1 MQIVPLLL
9 HAAVLKCKKWHLIN
23 DKSLTLL
30 PSIIWNL
37 ERGEWLE
44 LLKLSNLQVF
54 GSRIGKFIVN
64 LQTLTKCNEF
74 MAHENNLSIGV
85 FIDGG
90 YYAKINEGF
99 AEKREVNLRGLLE
112 YICQRIS
119 KEGEIERKYLYVTE
133 CHYYRGRYRANEAK
147 SKNLLYD
154 ERKFEDMLI
163 ENDVI
168 FHYKHL
174 RTDPRG
180 GVIEKGVDTWFALDT
195 YELTLFRQFDYV
207 VLISG
212 DADHEMLAR
221 KLKALKTHVILLT
234 WDPANTASTSRFLKE
249 EVCSHFDMNRAVS
262 EDNNLLKYLTI

>member
-1 MQIVPLLL
+1 MI
-9 HAAVLKCKKWHLIN
+9 
-23 DKSLTLL
+23 
-30 PSIIWNL
+30 L
-37 ERGEWLE
+37 EN
-44 LLKLSNLQVF
+44 K
-54 GSRIGKFIVN
+54 
-64 LQTLTKCNEF
+64 
-74 MAHENNLSIGV
+74 SIGV

-99 AEKREVNLRGLLE
+99 GGTRKVNLKGLLSF
-112 YICQRIS
+112 ITGRIA
-119 KEGEIERKYLYVTE
+119 KDENIERRHLYITE
-133 CHYYRGRYRANEAK
+133 CHYYRGRYRAEEARQ
-147 SKNLLYD
+147 KNLLLD

-174 RTDPRG
+174 RTAPGG

-195 YELTLFRQFDYV
+195 YEMTLFREFDFV

-234 WDPANTASTSRFLKE
+234 WDPANTASTSRFLRE
-249 EVCSHFDMNRAVS
+249 EVCTHYDMNKIIEA
-262 EDNNLLKYLTI
+262 DNTLLNTLTY

>member
-1 MQIVPLLL
+1 
-9 HAAVLKCKKWHLIN
+9 
-23 DKSLTLL
+23 
-30 PSIIWNL
+30 
-37 ERGEWLE
+37 
-44 LLKLSNLQVF
+44 
-54 GSRIGKFIVN
+54 
-64 LQTLTKCNEF
+64 

-99 AEKREVNLRGLLE
+99 SGTREVNLKELLE

-119 KEGEIERKYLYVTE
+119 SEEQIERKYLYVTE
-133 CHYYRGRYRANEAK
+133 CHYYRGRYRAKEAK
-147 SKNLLYD
+147 AKNLLYD
-154 ERKFEDMLI
+154 ERRFEDILI

-195 YELTLFRQFDYV
+195 YELTLFRQFDFV

-249 EVCSHFDMNRAVS
+249 EVCPHYDMNRAVA
-262 EDNNLLKYLTI
+262 EDAALLKTLTK

>member
-1 MQIVPLLL
+1 MI
-9 HAAVLKCKKWHLIN
+9 A
-23 DKSLTLL
+23 
-30 PSIIWNL
+30 
-37 ERGEWLE
+37 
-44 LLKLSNLQVF
+44 
-54 GSRIGKFIVN
+54 
-64 LQTLTKCNEF
+64 
-74 MAHENNLSIGV
+74 ENKSIGV

-99 AEKREVNLRGLLE
+99 GGVRKVNLKGLLDFITSKIAGDE
-112 YICQRIS
+112 NIGKRHLYI
-119 KEGEIERKYLYVTE
+119 TE
-133 CHYYRGRYRANEAK
+133 CHYYRGRYRAEDARQR
-147 SKNLLYD
+147 NLLLE
-154 ERKFEDMLI
+154 ERKFEDTLI

-174 RTDPRG
+174 RTAPGG

-195 YELTLFRQFDYV
+195 YEMTLFREFDFV

-249 EVCSHFDMNRAVS
+249 EVCTHYDMNALIS
-262 EDNNLLKYLTI
+262 ADKNLLNKLTD

>member
-1 MQIVPLLL
+1 
-9 HAAVLKCKKWHLIN
+9 
-23 DKSLTLL
+23 
-30 PSIIWNL
+30 
-37 ERGEWLE
+37 
-44 LLKLSNLQVF
+44 
-54 GSRIGKFIVN
+54 
-64 LQTLTKCNEF
+64 
-74 MAHENNLSIGV
+74 MAQGNNLSIGV

-99 AEKREVNLRGLLE
+99 TGRKEVNLKELLN
-112 YICQRIS
+112 YICTRIS
-119 KEGEIERKYLYVTE
+119 EDEDIERRRLYVTE
-133 CHYYRGRYRANEAK
+133 CHYYRGRYRALEAK
-147 SKNLLYD
+147 TKNLLYD
-154 ERKFEDMLI
+154 ERRFEDMLI

-195 YELTLFRQFDYV
+195 YEMTLYRDFDFV

-249 EVCSHFDMNRAVS
+249 EVCSHIDMNSVIA
-262 EDNNLLKYLTI
+262 EDETLLKTLIV

>member
-1 MQIVPLLL
+1 MS
-9 HAAVLKCKKWHLIN
+9 H
-23 DKSLTLL
+23 D
-30 PSIIWNL
+30 
-37 ERGEWLE
+37 
-44 LLKLSNLQVF
+44 
-54 GSRIGKFIVN
+54 
-64 LQTLTKCNEF
+64 
-74 MAHENNLSIGV
+74 NNLSIGV

-99 AEKREVNLRGLLE
+99 SGYKEVNLKALLD
-112 YICQRIS
+112 YICKRIS
-119 KEGEIERKYLYVTE
+119 KEENIERRRLFITE
-133 CHYYRGRYRANEAK
+133 SHYYRGRYRAAEAK
-147 SKNLLYD
+147 TKNLLFD

-174 RTDPRG
+174 RTNPNG

-195 YELTLFRQFDYV
+195 YEMTLFRQFDYV

-249 EVCSHFDMNRAVS
+249 EVCSHFDMNSAIA
-262 EDNNLLKYLTI
+262 EDSTLLKTLTI

>member
-1 MQIVPLLL
+1 MP
-9 HAAVLKCKKWHLIN
+9 H
-23 DKSLTLL
+23 
-30 PSIIWNL
+30 
-37 ERGEWLE
+37 
-44 LLKLSNLQVF
+44 
-54 GSRIGKFIVN
+54 
-64 LQTLTKCNEF
+64 NE
-74 MAHENNLSIGV
+74 NQSIGV

-99 AEKREVNLRGLLE
+99 AGTKEVNLKGLLSF
-112 YICQRIS
+112 ICRWIAQDNNID
-119 KEGEIERKYLYVTE
+119 RKHVFVTE

-147 SKNLLYD
+147 SKNLLYE

-174 RTDPRG
+174 RTDPKG

-195 YELTLFRQFDYV
+195 YEMTLFREFDFV

-249 EVCSHFDMNRAVS
+249 EVCTHIDMNSIIATDS
-262 EDNNLLKYLTI
+262 SLLQTLTL

>member
-1 MQIVPLLL
+1 MI
-9 HAAVLKCKKWHLIN
+9 
-23 DKSLTLL
+23 
-30 PSIIWNL
+30 
-37 ERGEWLE
+37 
-44 LLKLSNLQVF
+44 
-54 GSRIGKFIVN
+54 
-64 LQTLTKCNEF
+64 
-74 MAHENNLSIGV
+74 MENKSIGV

-99 AEKREVNLRGLLE
+99 GGTRKVNLKGLLSF
-112 YICQRIS
+112 ITGRIA
-119 KEGEIERKYLYVTE
+119 KDENIERRHLYITE
-133 CHYYRGRYRANEAK
+133 CHYYRGRYRAEEARQK
-147 SKNLLYD
+147 SLLLD

-174 RTDPRG
+174 RTAPGG

-195 YELTLFRQFDYV
+195 YEMTLFREFDFV

-234 WDPANTASTSRFLKE
+234 WDPANTASTSRFLRE
-249 EVCSHFDMNRAVS
+249 EVCTHYDMNKITEA
-262 EDNNLLKYLTI
+262 DNTLLNTLTF

>member
-1 MQIVPLLL
+1 
-9 HAAVLKCKKWHLIN
+9 
-23 DKSLTLL
+23 
-30 PSIIWNL
+30 
-37 ERGEWLE
+37 
-44 LLKLSNLQVF
+44 
-54 GSRIGKFIVN
+54 
-64 LQTLTKCNEF
+64 
-74 MAHENNLSIGV
+74 MAHETNLSIGV

-99 AEKREVNLRGLLE
+99 ADAREVNLKGLLD

-119 KEGEIERKYLYVTE
+119 KEEGIDRKRLYVTE
-133 CHYYRGRYRANEAK
+133 CHYYRGRYRANDAK
-147 SKNLLYD
+147 SRNLLYD
-154 ERKFEDMLI
+154 ERRFEDMLI

-180 GVIEKGVDTWFALDT
+180 GIIEKGIDTWYALDT
-195 YELTLFRQFDYV
+195 YEMTLYREFDFV

-234 WDPANTASTSRFLKE
+234 WDPANTASTSRFLRE
-249 EVCSHFDMNRAVS
+249 EVCSHFDMNRAIGENS
-262 EDNNLLKYLTI
+262 SLLTQLTTV

>member
-1 MQIVPLLL
+1 MI
-9 HAAVLKCKKWHLIN
+9 
-23 DKSLTLL
+23 
-30 PSIIWNL
+30 
-37 ERGEWLE
+37 
-44 LLKLSNLQVF
+44 
-54 GSRIGKFIVN
+54 
-64 LQTLTKCNEF
+64 
-74 MAHENNLSIGV
+74 MENKSIGV

-99 AEKREVNLRGLLE
+99 GGTRKVNLKGLLSF
-112 YICQRIS
+112 ITGRIA
-119 KEGEIERKYLYVTE
+119 KDENIERRHLYITE
-133 CHYYRGRYRANEAK
+133 CHYYRGRYRAEEARQ
-147 SKNLLYD
+147 KNLLLD

-174 RTDPRG
+174 RTAPGG

-195 YELTLFRQFDYV
+195 YEMTLFREFDFV

-234 WDPANTASTSRFLKE
+234 WDPANTASTSRFLRE
-249 EVCSHFDMNRAVS
+249 EVCTHYDMNKITE
-262 EDNNLLKYLTI
+262 EDNTLLNTLTF

>member
-1 MQIVPLLL
+1 
-9 HAAVLKCKKWHLIN
+9 
-23 DKSLTLL
+23 
-30 PSIIWNL
+30 
-37 ERGEWLE
+37 
-44 LLKLSNLQVF
+44 
-54 GSRIGKFIVN
+54 
-64 LQTLTKCNEF
+64 
-74 MAHENNLSIGV
+74 MAHETNLSIGV

-99 AEKREVNLRGLLE
+99 ADAREVNLKGLLD

-119 KEGEIERKYLYVTE
+119 KEEGIDRKRLYVTE
-133 CHYYRGRYRANEAK
+133 CHYYRGRYRANDAK
-147 SKNLLYD
+147 SRNLLYD
-154 ERKFEDMLI
+154 ERRFEDMLI

-180 GVIEKGVDTWFALDT
+180 GIIEKGIDTWYALDT
-195 YELTLFRQFDYV
+195 YEMSLYREFDFV

-234 WDPANTASTSRFLKE
+234 WDPANTASTSRFLRE
-249 EVCSHFDMNRAVS
+249 EVCSHFDMNRAIGENS
-262 EDNNLLKYLTI
+262 SLLKQLTTV

>member
-1 MQIVPLLL
+1 MSFALNSTENLYIFVETSVIV
-9 HAAVLKCKKWHLIN
+9 
-23 DKSLTLL
+23 
-30 PSIIWNL
+30 
-37 ERGEWLE
+37 
-44 LLKLSNLQVF
+44 
-54 GSRIGKFIVN
+54 
-64 LQTLTKCNEF
+64 
-74 MAHENNLSIGV
+74 MAHEENISIGV

-99 AEKREVNLRGLLE
+99 ADKREVNLKNLLS
-112 YICQRIS
+112 YICQKIS
-119 KEGEIERKYLYVTE
+119 QDNKIDRRFLYITE
-133 CHYYRGRYRANEAK
+133 CHYYRGRYRAAEAK
-147 SKNLLYD
+147 SRNLLYD
-154 ERKFEDMLI
+154 ERKFEDTLI

-195 YELTLFRQFDYV
+195 YELTLYRQFDFV

-221 KLKALKTHVILLT
+221 KLKALKTHVVLLT

-249 EVCSHFDMNRAVS
+249 EVCTHIDMNSLVKADAS
-262 EDNNLLKYLTI
+262 LLQSLTLLAKS

>member
-1 MQIVPLLL
+1 MI
-9 HAAVLKCKKWHLIN
+9 A
-23 DKSLTLL
+23 
-30 PSIIWNL
+30 
-37 ERGEWLE
+37 
-44 LLKLSNLQVF
+44 
-54 GSRIGKFIVN
+54 
-64 LQTLTKCNEF
+64 
-74 MAHENNLSIGV
+74 ENKSIGV

-99 AEKREVNLRGLLE
+99 GGARKVNLKGLLDFITGRIASDENIEKRHL
-112 YICQRIS
+112 YI
-119 KEGEIERKYLYVTE
+119 TE
-133 CHYYRGRYRANEAK
+133 CHYYRGRYRAEDARQR
-147 SKNLLYD
+147 NLLLE
-154 ERKFEDMLI
+154 ERKFEDTLI

-174 RTDPRG
+174 RTAPGG

-195 YELTLFRQFDYV
+195 YEMTLFREFDFV

-249 EVCSHFDMNRAVS
+249 EVCTHYDMNTLISA
-262 EDNNLLKYLTI
+262 DKNLLNKLTD